1 MGDRG
6 LLIRFEGDPSS
17 ELTAYLVGMAAKI
30 AAQAGVIDAAPGHR
44 TVLVEGST
52 ETLMEVASKLEDMG
66 PAITPYRGK
75 IHEVPVRYDGP
86 DLSWICEHLELE
98 TEEIISLHSRFA
110 FDVHLIGSPGFIYL
124 SEVDERIALPRLDEP
139 RMSVPAGA
147 VGIGGRQTG
156 IYGKSRPGGWRLL
169 GTASNIP
176 DVVPGDKVL
185 FKPA

>member
-17 ELTAYLVGMAAKI
+17 ELTAYLVGMAEKI
-30 AAQAGVIDAAPGHR
+30 AAHAGIIDAAPGHR
-44 TVLVEGST
+44 TVLVEGSS
-52 ETLMEVASKLEDMG
+52 ETLMEVASKVENMG
-66 PAITPYRGK
+66 STITPHQGK
-75 IHEVPVRYDGP
+75 LHEVLVRYDGP
-86 DLSWICEHLELE
+86 DLSWTCEHLGLE
-98 TEEIISLHSRFA
+98 REEIISIHSRFP
-110 FDVHLIGSPGFIYL
+110 FDVRLIGSPGFIYL
-124 SEVDERIALPRLDEP
+124 SEVDEMIALPRLDEP

-169 GTASNIP
+169 GTASYIP